1 MQNQFTGSFF
11 NKSVVER
18 QKENAQEL
26 ILREN
31 LLRSLNKQLKATNV
45 WRNDKKVFKLV
56 GSGNQASRFGILSSN
71 RATLNQSPR

>member
-1 MQNQFTGSFF
+1 MQNQFTGSYF

-56 GSGNQASRFGILSSN
+56 GSGN
-71 RATLNQSPR
+71 